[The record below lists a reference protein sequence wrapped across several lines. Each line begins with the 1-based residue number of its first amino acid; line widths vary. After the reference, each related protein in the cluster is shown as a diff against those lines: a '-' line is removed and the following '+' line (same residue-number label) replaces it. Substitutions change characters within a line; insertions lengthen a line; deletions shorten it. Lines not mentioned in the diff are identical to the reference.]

1 MTQVNIKRLD
11 SLTHNDTA
19 ATKLINDNFEAIEKA
34 LEDSLSRVPAVPN
47 YMDTELDMNTRRIIN
62 TAEPV
67 EDGDAINKRYFD
79 MKVGD
84 AKLHADDAKAAADR
98 AESHANNAQVA
109 NRNTQDRANE
119 VEEILEEV
127 KDIEEDII
135 VRNLFRPFIVY
146 TQFPVSGWVSDPVNG
161 LSNTYTKEFTDVD
174 SSKHN
179 LDKLT
184 AYIAFDKKWAEEGTL
199 SPYTEV
205 TYYVNDNNK
214 IEIACTIFKTGDIP
228 SEDIEAYITFMG
240 TEREV

>member
-11 SLTHNDTA
+11 SLSHNDTA

-79 MKVGD
+79 KRVGD
-84 AKLHADDAKAAADR
+84 AKLHADEAKAAADR

-109 NRNTQDRANE
+109 NKNTQVRANE
-119 VEEILEEV
+119 VVEVLEEV
-127 KDIEEDII
+127 KDIEADIE
-135 VRNLFRPFIVY
+135 VKNLFRPFIVW
-146 TQFPVSGWVSDPVNG
+146 TQFPVSGWVSDDVNG
-161 LSNTYTKEFTDVD
+161 LSNTYTKELTAVD
-174 SSKHN
+174 TSRHN

-184 AYIAFDKKWAEEGTL
+184 AYVSFNKKWAEEGSL
-199 SPYTEV
+199 SPYAEV
-205 TYYVNDNNK
+205 LHYINGNDK
-214 IEIACTIFKTGDIP
+214 IEIACTIYKTGSIP
-228 SEDIEAYITFMG
+228 SEDIEANITFMG